1 MGLML
6 KHLLGEKMTQQAE
19 SYLILKPIAERFSRV
34 ASEITDDDIKY
45 IIKQVMKEKIS
56 DALDFS
62 VVQEKLTDWV
72 DNNSDQIVHAM
83 QDAIMERFDLPR
95 DYKWY

>member
-1 MGLML
+1 ML
-6 KHLLGEKMTQQAE
+6 KHLLGGKMTQQAE

-45 IIKQVMKEKIS
+45 IIKQVMKEKIL

-83 QDAIMERFDLPR
+83 QDAIMERFNLPR
-95 DYKWY
+95 DYEWY

>member
-1 MGLML
+1 
-6 KHLLGEKMTQQAE
+6 MTQQAE

-34 ASEITDDDIKY
+34 SSEITDDDIKY

-83 QDAIMERFDLPR
+83 QDAIMERFNLPR

>member
-1 MGLML
+1 
-6 KHLLGEKMTQQAE
+6 MTQQAE

-83 QDAIMERFDLPR
+83 QDAIMERFNLPR
-95 DYKWY
+95 DYEWY

>member
-1 MGLML
+1 
-6 KHLLGEKMTQQAE
+6 MTQQAE

-45 IIKQVMKEKIS
+45 IIKQVMKEKIL

-83 QDAIMERFDLPR
+83 QDAIMERFNLPR
-95 DYKWY
+95 DYEWY